1 MKVLLVLCAA
11 LACAWSGRDCPELMI
26 DSCRCASERSKE
38 FNRRS
43 VRVKVVCDDAD
54 LTETMP
60 PGSVP
65 NTTVSLILSNNKI
78 SALKNNSFL
87 GLRALERL
95 DLSSNL
101 ISRISPGAFHGLTAL
116 RRLDLSN
123 NRIGC
128 FSADMFLDLTRLS
141 KLNLS
146 GNIFSTLPE
155 GLFTHVPSL
164 RELHVGTDSLF
175 CDCQLRWLLSWIRSH
190 AVRVGN
196 KSVCMYPTRL
206 HGLELCSLQ
215 ERQLRCDGPLE
226 LPVLQL
232 IPTQKQLVFP
242 GDRLPL
248 QCTASYLDPS
258 VRLSWSHK
266 QRPVHTLEDRGLYV
280 EDSIIHD
287 CCLITSE
294 LILSNI
300 DAAVSGNWQ
309 CHVTSSRGNSSI
321 GMEIVV
327 LETTALY
334 CAAERVS
341 SNKGDFRWPKT
352 LAGFMAF
359 LPCAVSSSSPAPQEK
374 RAWPSSDSAPQEK
387 RAWHRC
393 DRTGRWAEH
402 DYNQC
407 SYVSE
412 STRRLHEL
420 TQMSVNVSS
429 ALMVAQQLSS
439 LTSRAALFG
448 DMMDVIFVTHL
459 VERLTRL
466 VDHVRELSDLVLDVA
481 SNMMAV
487 EEHVLWMAQDEA
499 RACTRIVQCVE
510 RIADLALGA
519 NTTSIS
525 KVSANI
531 ALEVLTLRVDALMGL
546 LCTVVQRPPLLPPVA
561 NAGHSSALSEHNTLL
576 NFRCHT
582 VNISGS
588 AMRQLNQNTVAI
600 ASIHFPLA
608 GTRSGENCTCKLQL
622 IVFRNGKLFPCTG
635 NSSNL
640 ADDGK
645 RRSVSTP
652 VAFTK
657 LDGCSPGSP
666 VQPVTVALRHFSL
679 GVDPTAA
686 YWDFDLLDGHGGWRA
701 EGCHITGSAHN
712 TTTIH
717 CARHNN
723 LAVLMDLKKVLSF
736 PPYPGEFLHPVV
748 YACTAVMLLCLFASI
763 ITYIV
768 HHSSIRI
775 SRKGWHMLLNFCF
788 HTALTFAVFAGGINR
803 IKYPIICQAVGI
815 VLHYSSLSTM
825 LWLGVTAR
833 NIYKQV
839 TKKPQQAPDGD
850 RKPPHPKSPMLRFY
864 LVSTGVPFM
873 ICGVTAAISMENYG
887 SGEQTPLC
895 WMKWEPSL
903 GAFYGPGG
911 FIILVTCVYF
921 LCTFIQLCKHP
932 ERKYEL
938 KAVSEEKQRLSDVH
952 QGEPASGQ
960 CHGGCPGLINPSML
974 ANEHSFKAQLRTTA
988 FTLFL
993 FVATWTFAALAVSL
1007 GHFLDM
1013 IFSCLYGAFS
1023 VTLGLFVLI
1032 HHCAKRDDVWHC
1044 WCACCPGRR
1053 PSDVCHGH
1061 KVNINGD
1068 CHLDAGKHAHCS
1080 CRTQDHVTCL
1090 TPVSPCCA
1098 AMHTQQLLE
1107 DETSTHVLLHAD
1119 PEGYRPAMR
1128 LHRCS
1133 KPVRTKTRRQRELT
1147 FRIPSGADGA
1157 SAHSSRANSPHTHI
1171 CHLAHEEHHVCPH
1184 EALALCHHHH
1194 VCCAKDELLDTGE
1207 SFLCGCGKL
1216 AGDDMHHAHIELH
1229 ARRQSLANQNGILKG
1244 SAQALYPSDCTGN
1257 IRTGPWRNE
1266 TTV

>member
-1 MKVLLVLCAA
+1 
-11 LACAWSGRDCPELMI
+11 
-26 DSCRCASERSKE
+26 
-38 FNRRS
+38 
-43 VRVKVVCDDAD
+43 
-54 LTETMP
+54 
-60 PGSVP
+60 
-65 NTTVSLILSNNKI
+65 
-78 SALKNNSFL
+78 
-87 GLRALERL
+87 
-95 DLSSNL
+95 
-101 ISRISPGAFHGLTAL
+101 
-116 RRLDLSN
+116 
-123 NRIGC
+123 
-128 FSADMFLDLTRLS
+128 
-141 KLNLS
+141 
-146 GNIFSTLPE
+146 
-155 GLFTHVPSL
+155 
-164 RELHVGTDSLF
+164 
-175 CDCQLRWLLSWIRSH
+175 
-190 AVRVGN
+190 
-196 KSVCMYPTRL
+196 SVCVYPARL
-206 HGLELCSLQ
+206 HGLELRSLQ
-215 ERQLRCDGPLE
+215 EQQFTCDGPLE

-232 IPTQKQLVFP
+232 IPTQRQLVFR

-258 VRLSWSHK
+258 VRLSWSHE

-300 DAAVSGNWQ
+300 DAGVSGNWQ

-359 LPCAVSSSSPAPQEK
+359 LPCAVSSSS
-374 RAWPSSDSAPQEK
+374 SAPQEK
-387 RAWHRC
+387 RAWSRSDSTSQEKRAWRRC
-393 DRTGRWAEH
+393 DRMGRWAEH

-407 SYVSE
+407 SYVSQF
-412 STRRLHEL
+412 TRSLHEL

-429 ALMVAQQLSS
+429 ALALAQQLSS

-466 VDHVRELSDLVLDVA
+466 VDHVRELADHVLDVA

-487 EEHVLWMAQDEA
+487 EEHVLWMAQNEA
-499 RACTRIVQCVE
+499 RACSRIVQCVE
-510 RIADLALGA
+510 RIADLSLST
-519 NTTSIS
+519 NTTGIS

-531 ALEVLTLRVDALMGL
+531 ALEALALRPDSLMGL
-546 LCTVVQRPPLLPPVA
+546 LCTVMQRAPLLPPVA
-561 NAGHSSALSEHNTLL
+561 NGGHSGAASEHNTLL
-576 NFRCHT
+576 NFTCHT

-588 AMRQLNQNTVAI
+588 PMGQLNQNTLAI

-608 GTRSGENCTCKLQL
+608 GPRSGENCTCKLQL

-657 LDGCSPGSP
+657 LGFEEGAVVPSISGRVPASGGVRLHSRHAALP
-666 VQPVTVALRHFSL
+666 VCLHHHL
-679 GVDPTAA
+679 
-686 YWDFDLLDGHGGWRA
+686 H
-701 EGCHITGSAHN
+701 SAPQVF
-712 TTTIH
+712 TT
-717 CARHNN
+717 
-723 LAVLMDLKKVLSF
+723 
-736 PPYPGEFLHPVV
+736 
-748 YACTAVMLLCLFASI
+748 
-763 ITYIV
+763 
-768 HHSSIRI
+768 IRI

-839 TKKPQQAPDGD
+839 SKKPQKAQNGD
-850 RKPPHPKSPMLRFY
+850 HAPPHPARSPMLRFY
-864 LVSTGVPFM
+864 LVSAGVPFI
-873 ICGVTAAISMENYG
+873 ICGITAAINIENYG
-887 SGEQTPLC
+887 SGEQTPFC
-895 WMKWEPSL
+895 WMAWEPSL
-903 GAFYGPGG
+903 GAFYGPVG
-911 FIILVTCVYF
+911 FIVLVTCVYF
-921 LCTFIQLCKHP
+921 LCTFIQLHKHP

-938 KAVSEEKQRLSDVH
+938 KAVSEEQQRLSDLH
-952 QGEPASGQ
+952 QGEPASSQ
-960 CHGGCPGLINPSML
+960 CHGGCPGLINPSTL
-974 ANEHSFKAQLRTTA
+974 ANEHSFKAQLRTAA

-993 FVATWTFAALAVSL
+993 FAATWTFGALAVSQ

-1053 PSDVCHGH
+1053 PSNAYHAHSHAH

-1068 CHLDAGKHAHCS
+1068 AHSHCHLDAGKPAHCT
-1080 CRTQDHVTCL
+1080 CRTATQNHVTCL

-1098 AMHTQQLLE
+1098 ALHTQQLLE
-1107 DETSTHVLLHAD
+1107 DETSAHVLLHAD

-1133 KPVRTKTRRQRELT
+1133 KPVRTKTRRQRELA
-1147 FRIPSGADGA
+1147 FRIPSDGA

-1171 CHLAHEEHHVCPH
+1171 CHLAHEGHHVCPH
-1184 EALALCHHHH
+1184 EALTLCHHHH
-1194 VCCAKDELLDTGE
+1194 MCCAKDELLDTGE
-1207 SFLCGCGKL
+1207 SFQCGKL
-1216 AGDDMHHAHIELH
+1216 TGDDLHHAHIELH

-1244 SAQALYPSDCTGN
+1244 SVPVHEALLYPPDSTGN